1 MIESNILRISY
12 YCQARYGKRLKN
24 DNEKKCMSILFLYI
38 YVYSESFSG
47 FPHDSRTCIREMY
60 NGSLNFLFS
69 QDIEVDIK
77 VETGKS
83 EGRREKIFNSGM
95 HPGSLARAYGRR
107 LENFHACSR

>member
-1 MIESNILRISY
+1 MFIRNLSVVFRMIRVH
-12 YCQARYGKRLKN
+12 
-24 DNEKKCMSILFLYI
+24 I
-38 YVYSESFSG
+38 YAY
-47 FPHDSRTCIREMY
+47 MY
-60 NGSLNFLFS
+60 NGSLNFLFL